1 MSEQQE
7 EGVIP
12 VIPVGGGGSVR
23 LPPFWPHGP
32 QLWFSQAECL
42 FTVHNMSDQFH
53 RYCLVVA
60 SLQHDS
66 LRRVADIVEAPPSG
80 LAYDTIKQCLLASHQ
95 MTGFQRAERLFAM
108 PALGARKP
116 SELMAEML
124 EICPHDEEKTK
135 LFACLFLQRLP
146 REIRVLLAR
155 VDHKDPKELV
165 EQADHFWGLHKTPT
179 NIVGGGTKEQ
189 LVAAVHT
196 GAGSSRGHGGRGR
209 HGGRGSGTASRIPY
223 ESELSREA
231 RLASGLC
238 LKHWRYGEHANSCEQ
253 PCVWPGT
260 AQPGATERHCPDI
273 KSGRRYLVDMGV
285 SF

>member
-1 MSEQQE
+1 MLEQQE
-7 EGVIP
+7 GDNP
-12 VIPVGGGGSVR
+12 VVAVGGGGSVR
-23 LPPFWPHGP
+23 LPPFWPHAP

-42 FTVHNMSDQFH
+42 FTVHNVSDQFH

-66 LRRVADIVEAPPSG
+66 LRRVADIVEAPPAG
-80 LAYDTIKQCLLASHQ
+80 EAYNTIKQRLLASHQ

-124 EICPHDEEKTK
+124 EICPRGEEKTE

-155 VDHKDPKELV
+155 VDHKDPKELA
-165 EQADHFWGLHKTPT
+165 EQADHFWGLHDTPSSIAAVT
-179 NIVGGGTKEQ
+179 LSGGGGEEQ
-189 LVAAVHT
+189 LVAAVRT
-196 GAGSSRGHGGRGR
+196 AAGSVRGRGGRGR
-209 HGGRGSGTASRIPY
+209 RGGRGGGGGGSASRIPY
-223 ESELSREA
+223 ESELSRDA
-231 RLASGLC
+231 RLAAGLC

-253 PCVWPGT
+253 PCAWPGNGQ
-260 AQPGATERHCPDI
+260 AG
-273 KSGRRYLVDMGV
+273 GN
-285 SF
+285 